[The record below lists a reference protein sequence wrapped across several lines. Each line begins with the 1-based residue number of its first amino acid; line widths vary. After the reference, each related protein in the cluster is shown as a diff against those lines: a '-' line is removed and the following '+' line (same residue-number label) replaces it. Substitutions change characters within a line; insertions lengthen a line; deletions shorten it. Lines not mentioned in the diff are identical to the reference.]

1 VHSVQTIAEKLQ
13 EKATLPQVQAKM
25 GTIKEALTDVAWQN
39 VSLKWLE
46 KVRNDL
52 RDLIKFLIGQGGQW
66 FTVDIED
73 EISDEGTMEGITPR
87 VSYKQ
92 SVLDFLSQNRNLP
105 VLQKIYDMEQLTAAD
120 FTELERILWQE
131 LGSKADYDKFTN
143 GMPCGSNV
151 AIFVRSLVGVDRKN
165 AVRRFSEFI
174 SGNELNVE
182 QEDFLNTIIAYVCE
196 NGDITKEIVVNEA
209 PFDERLSVF
218 TPYILPLAKYIDTI
232 HGVITPQ
239 TA

>member
-1 VHSVQTIAEKLQ
+1 
-13 EKATLPQVQAKM
+13 M
-25 GTIKEALTDVAWQN
+25 GTIKEVLTDVAWQN
-39 VSLKWLE
+39 ASLQWLE

-73 EISDEGTMEGITPR
+73 QVSDEGTMEGITPR

-92 SVLDFLSQNRNLP
+92 SVLDFLSHDRDLP
-105 VLQKIYDMEQLTAAD
+105 VLQKIYDMEQLTASD

-131 LGSKADYDKFTN
+131 LGSKEDYDRFTN
-143 GMPCGSNV
+143 GMPCGGNV
-151 AIFVRSLVGVDRKN
+151 AMFIRSLVGVDRKN

-174 SGNELNVE
+174 SGNELNAE
-182 QEDFLNTIIAYVCE
+182 QEEFLMTIIAYVCE
-196 NGDITKEIVVNEA
+196 NGDITKEIVVNEP
-209 PFDERLSVF
+209 PFDEQLSVF
-218 TPYILPLAKYIDTI
+218 TPYMLPLAKYIDDI
-232 HGVITPQ
+232 HRVITPQ

>member
-1 VHSVQTIAEKLQ
+1 
-13 EKATLPQVQAKM
+13 
-25 GTIKEALTDVAWQN
+25 
-39 VSLKWLE
+39 
-46 KVRNDL
+46 
-52 RDLIKFLIGQGGQW
+52 
-66 FTVDIED
+66 
-73 EISDEGTMEGITPR
+73 MEGITPR

-131 LGSKADYDKFTN
+131 LGSKEDYDKFTA
-143 GMPCGSNV
+143 GMPCGGNV
-151 AIFVRSLVGVDRKN
+151 AMFVRSLVGVDRKN

-174 SGNELNVE
+174 SGNELNAE

-196 NGDITKEIVVNEA
+196 NGDITKEIVVNES

-218 TPYILPLAKYIDTI
+218 TPYMLPLAKYIDTI